1 MPLFQIMHGR
11 EKINYRFV
19 VDNSSETYPID
30 WYNAYL
36 EVDFQLVTLLILQWE
51 LQQEQTMVI
60 KMQQPQMATLSSKKF
75 KWSAME
81 HLFIPTR
88 KQIKQQMH

>member
-11 EKINYRFV
+11 EKDNYRFV
-19 VDNSSETYPID
+19 VDNSSEANPID

-36 EVDFQLVTLLILQWE
+36 EVDFQLVTLADSNVGIAAGPN
-51 LQQEQTMVI
+51 MVI

-81 HLFIPTR
+81 HLFIPT
-88 KQIKQQMH
+88 